1 VFWSDDLAVFTVAED
16 FAGEPEGVADGADD
30 AADVGE
36 FGMPVV
42 VGVLVGFAA
51 VGEGSLGITS
61 CFLPLSMDFIS

>member
-1 VFWSDDLAVFTVAED
+1 LAVFAVAED

-30 AADVGE
+30 AADVRN

-51 VGEGSLGITS
+51 VGEGE
-61 CFLPLSMDFIS
+61 FR